1 MSGYNV
7 LDNQQIEPHI
17 TFIRIEP
24 TDINLTLSDVFK
36 SMSDIAW
43 ISDFD
48 KKYTRDSF
56 EIRAVETINYIAN
69 NIIAEADNE
78 ITKDTG
84 EIVVSELSRLAVI
97 NEMGY
102 LDIPLAELFKS
113 QAVGNDGFDFFSKNL
128 DKVIL
133 FGEAKFN
140 SRQNAYGAAFEQ
152 IARFENQKQD
162 VSDINDI
169 AEFCCEESLNNHS
182 QGKKGFIASFASKT
196 TSSDN
201 LINAIKRNTNYN
213 KLVGFEEIICIAVNV

>member
-196 TSSDN
+196 TSKEN
-201 LINAIKRNTNYN
+201 MINAIKRNTNYN

>member
-7 LDNQQIEPHI
+7 LDNQQIKPHI

-24 TDINLTLSDVFK
+24 TDINITLSDVFK

-196 TSSDN
+196 TSSEN
-201 LINAIKRNTNYN
+201 MINAIKRNTNYN

>member
-196 TSSDN
+196 TSSEHM
-201 LINAIKRNTNYN
+201 INAIKRNTNYN

>member
-56 EIRAVETINYIAN
+56 EIRAVETINYITN

-196 TSSDN
+196 TSSVN
-201 LINAIKRNTNYN
+201 MINAIKRNTNYN

>member
-17 TFIRIEP
+17 TFMRIEP
-24 TDINLTLSDVFK
+24 TDINLTLSDIFK

-196 TSSDN
+196 TSKEN
-201 LINAIKRNTNYN
+201 MINAIKRNANYN

>member
-1 MSGYNV
+1 MSGYTV

-17 TFIRIEP
+17 RFIRIEP
-24 TDINLTLSDVFK
+24 TDINLTLGDVFK
-36 SMSDIAW
+36 SMSDLSW

-48 KKYTRDSF
+48 KQYIRDSF
-56 EIRAVETINYIAN
+56 QVRSEETIDYISK
-69 NIIAEADNE
+69 NIIAESNNE

-102 LDIPLAELFKS
+102 LNIPLAELFKS

-128 DKVIL
+128 DKIIL

-140 SRQNAYGAAFEQ
+140 STRNAYGAAFEQ
-152 IARFENQKQD
+152 IVRFENQKQD
-162 VSDINDI
+162 VSDLKEID
-169 AEFCCEESLNNHS
+169 EFCCEESLSNHT

-196 TSSDN
+196 TETSRIIDG
-201 LINAIKRNTNYN
+201 IKRNSDYN
-213 KLVGFEEIICIAVNV
+213 KLVGFEEIICVAVNV

>member
-1 MSGYNV
+1 MNGYTV
-7 LDNQQIEPHI
+7 IDKQQIKPHI

-36 SMSDIAW
+36 SMSNLAW
-43 ISDFD
+43 ISNFD
-48 KKYTRDSF
+48 KQYTRNSF
-56 EIRAVETINYIAN
+56 EVRAVETINYIAK
-69 NIIAEADNE
+69 NIIAESDNE

-128 DKVIL
+128 DRIIL
-133 FGEAKFN
+133 FGEAKYN

-162 VSDINDI
+162 ISDINDI
-169 AEFCCEESLNNHS
+169 TEFCCEDSLINHS
-182 QGKKGFIASFASKT
+182 NGQKGFIASFASKT
-196 TSSDN
+196 TSSETM
-201 LINAIKRNTNYN
+201 INGIKRNTNYN

>member
-7 LDNQQIEPHI
+7 LDNQQIKPHI

-24 TDINLTLSDVFK
+24 TDINITLSDVFK
-36 SMSDIAW
+36 SISDIAW

-56 EIRAVETINYIAN
+56 EIRAVETINYIAK

-102 LDIPLAELFKS
+102 LDIPLAELFKTQS
-113 QAVGNDGFDFFSKNL
+113 VGNDGFDFFSKNL

-196 TSSDN
+196 TSSEN
-201 LINAIKRNTNYN
+201 MINAIKRNTNYN

>member
-196 TSSDN
+196 TSSEN
-201 LINAIKRNTNYN
+201 MINAIKRNTNYN

>member
-152 IARFENQKQD
+152 IARFEKQKQD

-196 TSSDN
+196 TSSEN
-201 LINAIKRNTNYN
+201 MINAIKRNTNYN

>member
-7 LDNQQIEPHI
+7 LDKQQIEPHI

-196 TSSDN
+196 TSSEHM
-201 LINAIKRNTNYN
+201 INAIKRNTNYN